1 MSKFLNINHGFFNKN
16 GGVSKG
22 VYKSLNCG
30 IGSNDK
36 KANIKKNLKIVKRKI
51 GKKSKAIFFVKQVH
65 SNKFIYLNKNS
76 KIKNKSVNADAIE
89 DVFNYLKDVK
99 EETICFVNA
108 CAPLLNLET
117 LNEALQKYIELK
129 LTSLTTVL
137 EKKTWYF
144 DSAYKP
150 INDNS
155 ACNTKVLSSFFE
167 CTHNFHIFK
176 KEYFT
181 KNKKY
186 WSNKKNDPYL
196 FNVNLL
202 ESLDIDTEEEFI
214 QVEKI
219 YTSTANRN

>member
-1 MSKFLNINHGFFNKN
+1 MKDKIAIILQARMNSQRCKNKMLRN
-16 GGVSKG
+16 FASSSLFEIQLDKMTKLSQNSDHNFYCAVGEEPF
-22 VYKSLNCG
+22 YKVLKNY
-30 IGSNDK
+30 K
-36 KANIKKNLKIVKRKI
+36 NIKIINR
-51 GKKSKAIFFVKQVH
+51 
-65 SNKFIYLNKNS
+65 NE
-76 KIKNKSVNADAIE
+76 KSVNADLIE
-89 DVFNYLKDVK
+89 DVFNYLKDIS

-108 CAPLLNLET
+108 CAPLLGHNT
-117 LNEALQKYIELK
+117 LSKALQKYYELK

-144 DSAYKP
+144 DDAYKP

-155 ACNTKVLSSFFE
+155 ACNTKILSPFFE

-176 KEYFT
+176 KKYFT

-186 WSNKKNDPYL
+186 WSNQKNDPYL

-202 ESLDIDTEEEFI
+202 ESLDIDTEEEFL

-219 YTSTANRN
+219 YSSMKD

>member
-1 MSKFLNINHGFFNKN
+1 MKDKIAIILQARMNSQRCKNKMLRNFASSSLFEIQLDKMTKLSQNSDHNFYCAVGEEPFYKVLKNYKTIKIINRNE
-16 GGVSKG
+16 
-22 VYKSLNCG
+22 
-30 IGSNDK
+30 
-36 KANIKKNLKIVKRKI
+36 
-51 GKKSKAIFFVKQVH
+51 
-65 SNKFIYLNKNS
+65 
-76 KIKNKSVNADAIE
+76 KSVNADLIE
-89 DVFNYLKDVK
+89 DVFNYLKDIS

-108 CAPLLNLET
+108 CAPLLGHNT
-117 LNEALQKYIELK
+117 LSKALQKYYELK

-144 DSAYKP
+144 DDAYKP

-155 ACNTKVLSSFFE
+155 ACNTKILSPFFE

-176 KEYFT
+176 KKYFT

-186 WSNKKNDPYL
+186 WSNQKNDPYL

-202 ESLDIDTEEEFI
+202 ESLDIDTEEEFL

-219 YTSTANRN
+219 YSSMKD

>member
-1 MSKFLNINHGFFNKN
+1 MNSQRCKNKMLRNFASSSLFEIQLDKLTKLSQNSDHNFYCAVGEEPFYKVLKNYKTIKIINRNE
-16 GGVSKG
+16 
-22 VYKSLNCG
+22 
-30 IGSNDK
+30 
-36 KANIKKNLKIVKRKI
+36 
-51 GKKSKAIFFVKQVH
+51 
-65 SNKFIYLNKNS
+65 
-76 KIKNKSVNADAIE
+76 KSVNADLIE
-89 DVFNYLKDVK
+89 DVFNYLKDVS

-108 CAPLLNLET
+108 CAPLLGHNT
-117 LNEALQKYIELK
+117 LSKALQKYYELK

-144 DSAYKP
+144 DDAYKP

-155 ACNTKVLSSFFE
+155 ACNTKILSPFFE

-176 KEYFT
+176 KKYFI

-186 WSNKKNDPYL
+186 WNNQKNDPYL

-202 ESLDIDTEEEFI
+202 ESLDIDTEEEFL

-219 YTSTANRN
+219 YSSMIN

>member
-1 MSKFLNINHGFFNKN
+1 MKDKIAIILQARLNSQRCKNKMLRNFANSSLFEIQLKKMSKLSGKSDHNFYCAVGEGPFYKILNN
-16 GGVSKG
+16 
-22 VYKSLNCG
+22 YKT
-30 IGSNDK
+30 
-36 KANIKKNLKIVKRKI
+36 IKIIDRNE
-51 GKKSKAIFFVKQVH
+51 
-65 SNKFIYLNKNS
+65 
-76 KIKNKSVNADAIE
+76 KSVNADAIE
-89 DVFNYLKDVK
+89 DVFNYLKDVR

-108 CAPLLNLET
+108 CAPLLSHET
-117 LNEALQKYIELK
+117 LSEALQKYNALK

-144 DSAYKP
+144 DYTHTP

-155 ACNTKVLSSFFE
+155 ACNTKVLSPFFE

-176 KEYFT
+176 KDYFT

-186 WSNKKNDPYL
+186 WSNQNNDPYL

-202 ESLDIDTEEEFI
+202 ESLDIDTEEEFM

-219 YTSTANRN
+219 YSSMKD